1 MIEVGEGSFHCC
13 QQLSYILCIL
23 PGVPTHVSY
32 GLTDST
38 KWYHITFLT
47 LVLILIPRLPSA
59 LGVLALHYQN
69 VPWMFM
75 LLHLCS
81 LRATDLQLL
90 SPHISRVRT
99 QIFFQVQFSVI
110 YLGGFL

>member
-1 MIEVGEGSFHCC
+1 MIEVGEVSFHCC
-13 QQLSYILCIL
+13 QQLTYMLRIP
-23 PGVPTHVSY
+23 PGVPAHVSS

-47 LVLILIPRLPSA
+47 LVLILIPRLPCA

-69 VPWMFM
+69 VLWTFM

-81 LRATDLQLL
+81 PRATDLQLL
-90 SPHISRVRT
+90 SPHISPVHIQT
-99 QIFFQVQFSVI
+99 FFQVQFSVI
-110 YLGGFL
+110 CLGGFL